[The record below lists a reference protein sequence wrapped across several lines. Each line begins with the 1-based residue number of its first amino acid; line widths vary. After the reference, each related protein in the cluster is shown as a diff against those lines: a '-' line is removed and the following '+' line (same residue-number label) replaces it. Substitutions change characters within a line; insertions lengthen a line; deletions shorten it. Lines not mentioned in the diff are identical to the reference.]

1 MYSNSS
7 SATSTTPPASSTPGC
22 GFESADYLSEVL
34 RDLRISCAS
43 YCRTEFAAPWGVA
56 VPAHSQRARFHY
68 VAQGSCWLCLPDR
81 APQQLIVGDMVLL
94 PHGGTY
100 ALVDQPDTAARAF
113 ESMPREY
120 VSRDVYVLREG
131 GNGER
136 CVIICSG
143 VEFEESVVHPLLELM
158 PDVLHVRG
166 GALDDVSLIVML
178 DAMAAESNSNRVGS
192 ATVMA
197 RLADIVITRL
207 IRAWVERSDAETCG
221 WLAAVRDPQIGR
233 ALALIHRQPEH
244 PWSVASLASAA
255 TLSRTLFSER
265 FTTLVGMSPAR
276 YVARWRM
283 HLASIWLGD
292 ERLNVSEVAARLGY
306 ESEASFSRA
315 FKRFT
320 GVPPGAV
327 RRQNGSTIVLPTS
340 PEAAPESSQLP
351 ALPEL
356 PTPGP
361 YAPGANP
368 VAPFGLDLERLE
380 ALLVGG

>member
-1 MYSNSS
+1 MHSNSS
-7 SATSTTPPASSTPGC
+7 SAPSTAPAVSSTSGC
-22 GFESADYLSEVL
+22 AFEESDYLSEVL

-68 VAQGSCWLCLPDR
+68 VAEGSCWLCLPDR
-81 APQQLIVGDMVLL
+81 EPLRLDAGDMVLL

-166 GALDDVSLIVML
+166 GAVDDVSLIVML

-207 IRAWVERSDAETCG
+207 IRAWVERSEAETCG

-233 ALALIHRQPEH
+233 ALALIHRQPEQ

-283 HLASIWLGD
+283 HLASIWLSD
-292 ERLNVSEVAARLGY
+292 ERLNVSEVATRLGY

-315 FKRFT
+315 FKKFM
-320 GVPPGAV
+320 GVPPGTV
-327 RRQNGSTIVLPTS
+327 RRQNGSTLVLPAV
-340 PEAAPESSQLP
+340 PEPAPEST
-351 ALPEL
+351 L
-356 PTPGP
+356 PTPAP
-361 YAPGANP
+361 YSPGANP
-368 VAPFGLDLERLE
+368 VAPFGIDLERLE
-380 ALLVGG
+380 SLLVSG